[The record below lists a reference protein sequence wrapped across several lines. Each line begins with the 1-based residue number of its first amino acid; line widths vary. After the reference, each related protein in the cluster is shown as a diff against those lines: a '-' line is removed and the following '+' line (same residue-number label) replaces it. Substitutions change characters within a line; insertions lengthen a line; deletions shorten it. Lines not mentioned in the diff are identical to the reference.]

1 MKQEQFLQDIR
12 EGYGTI
18 AQCLVSMAEGKAKS
32 RDIIKAC
39 ERIEKAR
46 AQLANIVGESEAT
59 RLTKEQLAFIF

>member
-1 MKQEQFLQDIR
+1 MKQEQILQDIR

-18 AQCLVSMAEGKAKS
+18 AQCLVSMAEGKSKS

-46 AQLANIVGESEAT
+46 TQLKSLVGNEATT